1 MNEHQH
7 DFNKLIAD
15 IQKRQRGKKN
25 KSATKTTGQYIIC
38 FCCMNCVCFKHN
50 SQLFENIIFCY
61 ITTKGN
67 FRIKGIVYSS
77 TPPNSQQNN
86 IDTSLLQPIYSGLN
100 KHSVGFFLF
109 KNPFN
114 TCKARCLWSV
124 GDCRASSVP
133 IFPIFPIFFDF
144 PYIFLFN
151 SKTPYNPYNVRIK
164 RKKSIFVESCKTDSA
179 QLAFLLFMEPVF
191 KKFPLKSLMDR
202 LLKSQVLKETEG
214 KHLLIVEYS
223 KSDNL
228 LSNSQI
234 EGLV

>member
-1 MNEHQH
+1 MKPQPTILCKSNANDNRQKKC
-7 DFNKLIAD
+7 FVLISRD
-15 IQKRQRGKKN
+15 
-25 KSATKTTGQYIIC
+25 
-38 FCCMNCVCFKHN
+38 
-50 SQLFENIIFCY
+50 LPP
-61 ITTKGN
+61 
-67 FRIKGIVYSS
+67 IK
-77 TPPNSQQNN
+77 QQN
-86 IDTSLLQPIYSGLN
+86 ISWIQYY
-100 KHSVGFFLF
+100 
-109 KNPFN
+109 
-114 TCKARCLWSV
+114 
-124 GDCRASSVP
+124 RASSVP

-151 SKTPYNPYNVRIK
+151 SKTSYNPYNVRIK

-214 KHLLIVEYS
+214 KHLLIVEYF

-234 EGLV
+234 EGPV